1 MARPKN
7 SKVAKFRS
15 AEIER
20 TGTVQA
26 LSRGLSVLEAL
37 ALSSAR
43 GSGVTDVASHTGLS
57 ISTCH
62 RLLTTLSRD
71 GYVTKEKNGHRY
83 FLGHRILGIASSIEC
98 RTSHLRMMAQEYLD
112 RISAETGETVA
123 LAILDQRRTVYVGIA
138 EGVRALRFMGAVGM
152 TFPAHTSAS
161 AKAIM
166 AYDKDD
172 ERISYLFADTQLVRR
187 TKRTLM
193 TATSFKE
200 HLRKALA
207 TGYAIEYEELEEGL
221 SAIAAVIRDKSGKAV
236 AAISMPG
243 PTSRIIGRNPDLV
256 GRMLQSY
263 ANQASRQ
270 LGFTAKLE
278 VRSC

>member
-1 MARPKN
+1 
-7 SKVAKFRS
+7 
-15 AEIER
+15 
-20 TGTVQA
+20 
-26 LSRGLSVLEAL
+26 
-37 ALSSAR
+37 
-43 GSGVTDVASHTGLS
+43 
-57 ISTCH
+57 
-62 RLLTTLSRD
+62 
-71 GYVTKEKNGHRY
+71 
-83 FLGHRILGIASSIEC
+83 
-98 RTSHLRMMAQEYLD
+98 
-112 RISAETGETVA
+112 
-123 LAILDQRRTVYVGIA
+123 
-138 EGVRALRFMGAVGM
+138 M

-207 TGYAIEYEELEEGL
+207 IGYAIEYEELEEGL